1 MVYFSLQRLLNDPLE
16 VIMRREKI
24 EGKNEIEDI
33 IHQLLLPDCYFL
45 NLTSQEKPEEPYKQ
59 LLIWAALSKK

>member
-24 EGKNEIEDI
+24 EGIKEIEVI
-33 IHQLLLPDCYFL
+33 IHKLLLPDCYFL
-45 NLTSQEKPEEPYKQ
+45 NLIGQDKPEEPYKQ

>member
-45 NLTSQEKPEEPYKQ
+45 NLIGQDKPKEPYKQ
-59 LLIWAALSKK
+59 LIIWAALSKK